1 MRLWSKTAWW
11 KIWCSLWICE
21 QLLFSWTLSAE
32 SKTVESFLKSKTQD
46 SSTAPV
52 WKIITDFWTR
62 HRWTERWE
70 TVIFLSDDS
79 WSHRTLIN
87 SSCRFVI
94 LQCLSVNDLIVDAS
108 SDIRH
113 GADRVSSHRRRI
125 DSMSSNAAT
134 SILIQR
140 LNIKVCQNESWQTRG
155 KKEAIFQSNS
165 RFFSSTFGVSSAT
178 LINLLSLQKH

>member
-11 KIWCSLWICE
+11 KIWCSLWICASSFCFPE
-21 QLLFSWTLSAE
+21 LWLLSPRLSRASWSQKPGTARQLRCGKSSQISGRGTDEHNDEKRSYFSLT
-32 SKTVESFLKSKTQD
+32 
-46 SSTAPV
+46 
-52 WKIITDFWTR
+52 TR
-62 HRWTERWE
+62 
-70 TVIFLSDDS
+70 IS

-113 GADRVSSHRRRI
+113 GADRVSSHRRCI

-165 RFFSSTFGVSSAT
+165 RFFSSTFGVWA
-178 LINLLSLQKH
+178 LQL